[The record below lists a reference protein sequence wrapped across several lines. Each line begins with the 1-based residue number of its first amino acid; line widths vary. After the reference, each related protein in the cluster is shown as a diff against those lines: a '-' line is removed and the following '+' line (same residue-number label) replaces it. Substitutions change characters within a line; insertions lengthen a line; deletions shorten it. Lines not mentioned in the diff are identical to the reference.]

1 MENTTANNAANNETN
16 TNVSKNSP
24 ILKTFMLIFSTV
36 ILTLAI
42 VFGSLYIFNT
52 YIPKTQVQKTI
63 SSYYASMKDGNIDNL
78 LKVYPKDVAAQA
90 KSGYDQS
97 PEMKKGSAEILKLMN
112 EKTTYKVKSI
122 NVTGDTATVKVTQTA
137 IDEQELQ
144 AKAQELATKTPLNVK
159 QDDPQAQIKAAKY
172 QLDILKAALKEVSK
186 TKETDVDMKLI
197 KEDKKWVISPSGQ

>member
-1 MENTTANNAANNETN
+1 MENTTANNATNNETN

-63 SSYYASMKDGNIDNL
+63 STYYASMKDGNIDNL

-90 KSGYDQS
+90 KLNYEQS
-97 PEMKKGSAEILKLMN
+97 PEMKKGSAEMLKLMN
-112 EKTTYKVKSI
+112 AKTTYKVKSI
-122 NVTGDTATVKVTQTA
+122 DVTGDTATAKITETTVDQ
-137 IDEQELQ
+137 QELQ
-144 AKAQELATKTPLNVK
+144 AKFQELATKSPIDIK

-172 QLDILKAALKEVSK
+172 QLDILNAALKQVSK
-186 TKETDVDMKLI
+186 TKESDVDMKLL
-197 KEDKKWVISPSGQ
+197 KEDKKWVISPGAQ

>member
-1 MENTTANNAANNETN
+1 MENTIANNATNNETN

-63 SSYYASMKDGNIDNL
+63 STYYASMKDGNIDNL

-90 KSGYDQS
+90 KLNYEQS
-97 PEMKKGSAEILKLMN
+97 PEMKSGSAEMLKLMN
-112 EKTTYKVKSI
+112 AKTTYKVKSI
-122 NVTGDTATVKVTQTA
+122 DVTGDTATAKITETTVDQ
-137 IDEQELQ
+137 QELQ
-144 AKAQELATKTPLNVK
+144 AKFQELATKSPIDIK

-172 QLDILKAALKEVSK
+172 QLDILNAALKQVSK
-186 TKETDVDMKLI
+186 TKESDVDMKLL
-197 KEDKKWVISPSGQ
+197 KEDKKWVISPGAQ

>member
-1 MENTTANNAANNETN
+1 MENTTANNATNNETN

-63 SSYYASMKDGNIDNL
+63 STYYASMKDGNIDNL

-90 KSGYDQS
+90 KLNYEQS
-97 PEMKKGSAEILKLMN
+97 PEMKSGSAEMLKLMN
-112 EKTTYKVKSI
+112 AKTTYKVKSI
-122 NVTGDTATVKVTQTA
+122 DVTGDTATAKITETTVDQ
-137 IDEQELQ
+137 QELQ
-144 AKAQELATKTPLNVK
+144 AKFQELATKSPIDIK

-172 QLDILKAALKEVSK
+172 QLDILNAALKQVSK
-186 TKETDVDMKLI
+186 TKESDVDMKLL
-197 KEDKKWVISPSGQ
+197 KEDKKWVISPGAQ

>member
-1 MENTTANNAANNETN
+1 MENTTANNATNDETN
-16 TNVSKNSP
+16 TNVSKNSS

-63 SSYYASMKDGNIDNL
+63 STYYASMKDGNIDNL

-90 KSGYDQS
+90 KLGYDQS
-97 PEMKKGSAEILKLMN
+97 PEMKKGSAEMLKLMSA
-112 EKTTYKVKSI
+112 KTTYKVKNI
-122 NVTGDTATVKVTQTA
+122 NVTGDTATAKITETTVDQ
-137 IDEQELQ
+137 QELQ

-186 TKETDVDMKLI
+186 TKESDVDMKLI

>member
-16 TNVSKNSP
+16 TNVSKNSS

-122 NVTGDTATVKVTQTA
+122 DVTGDTATAKITETTVDQ
-137 IDEQELQ
+137 QELQ
-144 AKAQELATKTPLNVK
+144 AKFQELATKSPIDIK

-172 QLDILKAALKEVSK
+172 QLDIL
-186 TKETDVDMKLI
+186 
-197 KEDKKWVISPSGQ
+197 

>member
-1 MENTTANNAANNETN
+1 MENTTANNATNNETN

-63 SSYYASMKDGNIDNL
+63 STYYASMKDGNIDNL

-90 KSGYDQS
+90 KLNYEQS
-97 PEMKKGSAEILKLMN
+97 PEMKSGSAEMLKLMN
-112 EKTTYKVKSI
+112 AKTTYKVKSI
-122 NVTGDTATVKVTQTA
+122 DVTGDTATAKITETTVDQ
-137 IDEQELQ
+137 QELQ
-144 AKAQELATKTPLNVK
+144 AKFQELATKTPIDIK

-172 QLDILKAALKEVSK
+172 QLDILNAALKQVSK
-186 TKETDVDMKLI
+186 TKESDVDMKLL
-197 KEDKKWVISPSGQ
+197 KEDKKWVISPGAQ

>member
-1 MENTTANNAANNETN
+1 MENTTANNATNNETN
-16 TNVSKNSP
+16 ANVSKNSS

-97 PEMKKGSAEILKLMN
+97 PEMKKGSAEMLKLMSA
-112 EKTTYKVKSI
+112 KTTYKVKNI
-122 NVTGDTATVKVTQTA
+122 NITGNTATAKITETTVDQ
-137 IDEQELQ
+137 QELQ
-144 AKAQELATKTPLNVK
+144 TKAQELAIKTPLNIK

-186 TKETDVDMKLI
+186 TKENDVDMNLI
-197 KEDKKWVISPSGQ
+197 KEDKKWVISPDGQ

>member
-16 TNVSKNSP
+16 TNVSKNSS

-159 QDDPQAQIKAAKY
+159 QDDPQAQTEAAKY
-172 QLDILKAALKEVSK
+172 TLDILKAAFKEVSK

>member
-1 MENTTANNAANNETN
+1 MENTTANNATNDETN
-16 TNVSKNSP
+16 TNVSKNSS

>member
-1 MENTTANNAANNETN
+1 MENTIANNATNNETN
-16 TNVSKNSP
+16 TNVSKNSS

-63 SSYYASMKDGNIDNL
+63 STYYASMKEGNIDNL

-90 KSGYDQS
+90 KLNYEQS
-97 PEMKKGSAEILKLMN
+97 PEMKSGSAEMLKLMN
-112 EKTTYKVKSI
+112 AKTTYKVKSI
-122 NVTGDTATVKVTQTA
+122 DVTGDTATAKITETTVDQ
-137 IDEQELQ
+137 QELQ
-144 AKAQELATKTPLNVK
+144 AKFQELATKSPIDIK

-172 QLDILKAALKEVSK
+172 QLDILNAALKQVSK
-186 TKETDVDMKLI
+186 TKESDVDMKLL
-197 KEDKKWVISPSGQ
+197 KEDKKWVISPGAQ

>member
-16 TNVSKNSP
+16 TNVSKNSS

-122 NVTGDTATVKVTQTA
+122 DVTGDTATAKITETTVDQ
-137 IDEQELQ
+137 QELQ
-144 AKAQELATKTPLNVK
+144 AKFQELATKSPIDIK
-159 QDDPQAQIKAAKY
+159 QDDPQAQITAAKD
-172 QLDILKAALKEVSK
+172 QLDILNAALKQVSK
-186 TKETDVDMKLI
+186 TKESDVDMKLL
-197 KEDKKWVISPSGQ
+197 KEDKKWVISPGAQ

>member
-63 SSYYASMKDGNIDNL
+63 STYYASMKDGNIDNL

-90 KSGYDQS
+90 KLNYEQS
-97 PEMKKGSAEILKLMN
+97 PEMKSGSAEMLKLMN
-112 EKTTYKVKSI
+112 AKTTYKVKSI
-122 NVTGDTATVKVTQTA
+122 DVTGDTATAKITETTVDQ
-137 IDEQELQ
+137 QELQ
-144 AKAQELATKTPLNVK
+144 AKFQELATKTPIDIK

-172 QLDILKAALKEVSK
+172 QLDILNAALKQVSK
-186 TKETDVDMKLI
+186 TKESDVDMKLL
-197 KEDKKWVISPSGQ
+197 KEDKKWVISPGAQ

>member
-16 TNVSKNSP
+16 TNVSKNSS

-78 LKVYPKDVAAQA
+78 LKVYPKNVAAKA
-90 KSGYDQS
+90 KSGYDQTT
-97 PEMKKGSAEILKLMN
+97 EMKKGSAEILKLMN

-122 NVTGDTATVKVTQTA
+122 DVTGDTATAKITETTVDQ
-137 IDEQELQ
+137 QELQ
-144 AKAQELATKTPLNVK
+144 AKFQELATKSPIDIK

-172 QLDILKAALKEVSK
+172 QLDILNAALKQVSK
-186 TKETDVDMKLI
+186 TKESDVDMKLI
-197 KEDKKWVISPSGQ
+197 KEDKKWVISPGAQ

>member
-1 MENTTANNAANNETN
+1 MEKTTANNATNNETN

-63 SSYYASMKDGNIDNL
+63 STYYASMKDGNIDNL

-90 KSGYDQS
+90 KLNYEQS
-97 PEMKKGSAEILKLMN
+97 PEMKSGSAEMLKLMN
-112 EKTTYKVKSI
+112 AKTTYKVKSI
-122 NVTGDTATVKVTQTA
+122 DVTGDTATAKITETTVDQ
-137 IDEQELQ
+137 QELQ
-144 AKAQELATKTPLNVK
+144 AKFQELATKSPIDIK

-172 QLDILKAALKEVSK
+172 QLDILNAALKQVSK
-186 TKETDVDMKLI
+186 TKESDVDMKLL
-197 KEDKKWVISPSGQ
+197 KEDKKWVISPGAQ